1 MKQVISKRLIS
12 NDRINMHIIAETKL
26 NDYVD
31 KDIQF
36 IKVIEKEYLIHLL
49 SNRLTKDELD
59 ILLHDIYDIDQYFCE
74 LDYESNV

>member
-1 MKQVISKRLIS
+1 MKQLISKRLIS

-36 IKVIEKEYLIHLL
+36 IKVIEKEFL
-49 SNRLTKDELD
+49 SNRLTKDELN

>member
-1 MKQVISKRLIS
+1 MKQLISKRLIS

-36 IKVIEKEYLIHLL
+36 IKVIEKEFL

>member
-36 IKVIEKEYLIHLL
+36 IKVIEKEFL

>member
-1 MKQVISKRLIS
+1 MKQLISKRLIS
-12 NDRINMHIIAETKL
+12 NDRINMHIIAKTKL

-36 IKVIEKEYLIHLL
+36 IKVIEKEFL

>member
-1 MKQVISKRLIS
+1 MKQVISKRLIN
-12 NDRINMHIIAETKL
+12 NDRINMYIIAETKL
-26 NDYVD
+26 TDYVD

-36 IKVIEKEYLIHLL
+36 IKVIEKEFL

-59 ILLHDIYDIDQYFCE
+59 ILLHDIYAIDQYFCE

>member
-1 MKQVISKRLIS
+1 MKQLISKRLIS

-36 IKVIEKEYLIHLL
+36 IKVIEKEFL
-49 SNRLTKDELD
+49 SNRLIKDELD